1 MGRNLYVLGFLTGS
15 NDGTENANCNA
26 TKILEENAIDGK
38 YFNLALYISR
48 MTFLL
53 NEPRLKLS
61 CERKTTSTV
70 ASRDH
75 LVVSLHSGLWGLA
88 MGWQKNPRGQSA
100 RAP

>member
-1 MGRNLYVLGFLTGS
+1 MATLAAVIQQSSGSPSSKVLTVNTIRFNLCHIPLMGRNLYVLGFLTGS

-53 NEPRLKLS
+53 NAILKYDLL
-61 CERKTTSTV
+61 CNI
-70 ASRDH
+70 
-75 LVVSLHSGLWGLA
+75 LFL
-88 MGWQKNPRGQSA
+88 
-100 RAP
+100 